1 MFFMAYYKNP
11 EKTAEV
17 KMPDGWLRTGDLG
30 AIDDDG
36 FVYITGRKKD
46 IIITAGGKNVSPI
59 PMEQEIA
66 KCPIV
71 EHAVVV
77 GDNRPFIGALV
88 TLDPEGLAAWLPSVG
103 LSADTQLDRVAATAA
118 VHDEIRSMWTRR
130 TRRFRAPNPCVS
142 SWCWMRS
149 SPESNC
155 LTPSLKVVRPA
166 VNRVFADVID
176 QQLYAGK
183 R

>member
-1 MFFMAYYKNP
+1 MCGITAGIAEDGELVVKGPLVCKGYHNNP
-11 EKTAEV
+11 EVTTQQIT
-17 KMPDGWLRTGDLG
+17 DGWLHTGDLG
-30 AIDDDG
+30 DISEDG
-36 FVYITGRKKD
+36 FISITGRKKD
-46 IIITAGGKNVSPI
+46 LIITAGGKNVSPI

-88 TLDPEGLAAWLPSVG
+88 TLDPEGLAAWLPSVACPRIRR
-103 LSADTQLDRVAATAA
+103 LTAWRLPPPFMTRF
-118 VHDEIRSMWTRR
+118 RSMWTRR

-149 SPESNC
+149 SRRRTS
-155 LTPSLKVVRPA
+155 A
-166 VNRVFADVID
+166 
-176 QQLYAGK
+176 
-183 R
+183 